1 MLITEVGLQVPRKL
15 GDTLGEDVPMRTS
28 PPDPTGGARRILVY
42 GVTGSGKTT
51 LAARLAARTGIPWH
65 SVDDLTWEPG
75 WVPIPE
81 DEQRRRIAAIC
92 AQPSWILDTAY
103 GMWLDLPL
111 PRTELVVGLDY
122 PRWFTFQRL
131 LRRCLARV
139 VDRRPICNGNRETLR
154 GMLAE
159 DSILRWHA
167 ASYARKSERLRQ
179 WEADPAAPRVLRF
192 TSVRQT
198 ERWLSAA

>member
-1 MLITEVGLQVPRKL
+1 M
-15 GDTLGEDVPMRTS
+15 LGEDGQVQARELVAGT
-28 PPDPTGGARRILVY
+28 RRILVY

-51 LAARLAARTGIPWH
+51 LAARLSASTGIGWH

-75 WVPIPE
+75 WVTVPE

-103 GMWLDLPL
+103 AAWLDIPL
-111 PRTELVVGLDY
+111 PRTELIVGLDY

-131 LRRCLARV
+131 LRRSLARV
-139 VDRRPICNGNRETLR
+139 IDRHPVCNGNYETIR
-154 GMLAE
+154 NTLAK

-167 ASYARKSERLRQ
+167 ASYARKSERIRG
-179 WEADPAAPRVLRF
+179 WETDPTAPPVLRF
-192 TSVRQT
+192 TSARQT
-198 ERWLSAA
+198 EAWLAGLDLPAG